1 MSSNTGNITITST
14 PMGSGLVPH
23 INANG
28 GTITWNPKRKYLTP
42 RQHLFLIRMKRCF
55 DSPIERGTDFRFSLG
70 LNAFGHT
77 EWAWRK
83 GRDISEFLEEIS
95 KAGCYDALER
105 DILNGIRFLWI
116 EVGK

>member
-1 MSSNTGNITITST
+1 MSSNTGNVTITST

-28 GTITWNPKRKYLTP
+28 GTITWNPKRNYLTP

-55 DSPIERGTDFRFSLG
+55 DSPIERGTDFRFSIG
-70 LNAFGHT
+70 LNGAGQPD
-77 EWAWRK
+77 WAWRK

-95 KAGCYDALER
+95 SGGCYDESER
-105 DILNGIRFLWI
+105 DILNGIRSLWI
-116 EVGK
+116 SVGS

>member
-1 MSSNTGNITITST
+1 MSKN
-14 PMGSGLVPH
+14 
-23 INANG
+23 
-28 GTITWNPKRKYLTP
+28 YLTP
-42 RQHLFLIRMKRCF
+42 RQQLFLIRMKRCF

-70 LNAFGHT
+70 INAVGGV

-95 KAGCYDALER
+95 KAGCYDSLER
-105 DILNGIRFLWI
+105 DILNGIRTLWI

>member
-1 MSSNTGNITITST
+1 
-14 PMGSGLVPH
+14 
-23 INANG
+23 
-28 GTITWNPKRKYLTP
+28 
-42 RQHLFLIRMKRCF
+42 MKRCF

-70 LNAFGHT
+70 INAVGGV

-95 KAGCYDALER
+95 KAGCYDSLER
-105 DILNGIRFLWI
+105 DILNGIRTLWI

>member
-1 MSSNTGNITITST
+1 MSSNTGNVTITST

-28 GTITWNPKRKYLTP
+28 GTITWNPKRNYLTP

-55 DSPIERGTDFRFSLG
+55 DSPIERGTDFRFSIG
-70 LNAFGHT
+70 LNGAGQPD
-77 EWAWRK
+77 WAWRK

-95 KAGCYDALER
+95 SGGCYHESER
-105 DILNGIRFLWI
+105 DILNGIRSLWI
-116 EVGK
+116 SIGS

>member
-1 MSSNTGNITITST
+1 
-14 PMGSGLVPH
+14 
-23 INANG
+23 
-28 GTITWNPKRKYLTP
+28 
-42 RQHLFLIRMKRCF
+42 MKRCF

-70 LNAFGHT
+70 INAVGGV

-105 DILNGIRFLWI
+105 DILNGIRTLWI